1 PEYLQLSLLHE
12 RFPRVPRIALTATAD
27 PQTRDEIIRRLQL
40 GEARIFISSF
50 DRPNIRYG
58 IVDKQEPRAQVLRFI
73 EEEHPGEAGIVYCLS
88 RKKVDETAAWLAEE
102 GMKALPYH
110 AGMDAAP
117 RAANPERFP
126 REERV
131 VTAGNKHI

>member
-1 PEYLQLSLLHE
+1 HE
-12 RFPRVPRIALTATAD
+12 RFPDVPRIALTATAD
-27 PQTRDEIIRRLQL
+27 PQTRDEIVRRLAL
-40 GEARIFISSF
+40 GEAKVFVSSF
-50 DRPNIRYG
+50 DRPNIRYT
-58 IVDKQEPRAQVLRFI
+58 IVDKDEPRAQLLRFI
-73 EEEHPGEAGIVYCLS
+73 REEHAGEAGIVYCLS
-88 RKKVDETAAWLAEE
+88 RKKVHETAAWLAGE